1 MFNGK
6 RVLVTGGSRGLGFAT
21 AKAFLDAGAKVAIN
35 GRTEESTNAGIAE
48 LGGGERLFAS
58 PGDVGTV
65 AGCETVVGTAVDA
78 LGGLDV
84 LVNSAGVAATLPIEE
99 GDEAIWDA
107 IVDVNLKGTY
117 FCCRAAMPALR
128 ESGGNIVNIAST
140 EGLMGLKGA
149 SIYCASKGGVVLLT
163 RALSAE
169 LAPDM
174 RINCVCPG
182 YIDTDM
188 VVRDWIDKT
197 DDPAATLRDD
207 VDAFAPMNR
216 IGRPDE
222 VAAAILYLA
231 SDQAGFTT
239 GAALAVDGGATATN

>member
-1 MFNGK
+1 MFHEK
-6 RVLVTGGSRGLGFAT
+6 RVLVTGSSRGLGWAT
-21 AKAFLDAGAKVAIN
+21 AKAFLDAGARVAVN
-35 GRTEESTNAGIAE
+35 GRTTESTSSAIE
-48 LGGGERLFAS
+48 RLGGGDRLFSA
-58 PGDVGTV
+58 PGDVSTV
-65 AGCETVVGTAVDA
+65 AGCDTVVGTAVDA

-84 LVNSAGVAATLPIEE
+84 LVNSAGIAATLPIEE
-99 GDEAIWDA
+99 ASEALWDA
-107 IVDVNLKGTY
+107 IIDVNLKGTY
-117 FCCRAAMPALR
+117 FCCRAAMSALR

-169 LAPDM
+169 LAPGM

-188 VVRDWIDKT
+188 VRRDWIDKT
-197 DDPAATLRDD
+197 DDPAVTLREE
-207 VDAFAPMNR
+207 VDGFAPMNR
-216 IGRPDE
+216 IGMPQE

>member
-1 MFNGK
+1 
-6 RVLVTGGSRGLGFAT
+6 
-21 AKAFLDAGAKVAIN
+21 
-35 GRTEESTNAGIAE
+35 
-48 LGGGERLFAS
+48 
-58 PGDVGTV
+58 
-65 AGCETVVGTAVDA
+65 
-78 LGGLDV
+78 
-84 LVNSAGVAATLPIEE
+84 
-99 GDEAIWDA
+99 
-107 IVDVNLKGTY
+107 
-117 FCCRAAMPALR
+117 MPALR

-169 LAPDM
+169 LAPKM

-188 VVRDWIDKT
+188 VRRDWIDKT
-197 DDPAATLRDD
+197 DDPAVTLRDE

-216 IGRPDE
+216 IGKPDE
-222 VAAAILYLA
+222 IAAAILYLA